1 MTPLTPLTPLT
12 SPNKRRFLSVDVR
25 TLDNQSKEEHLD
37 FDPSLLSTAELEKI
51 CRSIDTIKQ
60 QVFFEFA
67 RRSGILRRPAGMYIP
82 PTVSNKVN
90 GKQVKPLTRQDLA
103 DLAEL
108 L

>member
-1 MTPLTPLTPLT
+1 MTP
-12 SPNKRRFLSVDVR
+12 PNKRRFLSVDIR
-25 TLDNQSKEEHLD
+25 TLDNQTKEEHLD
-37 FDPSLLSTAELEKI
+37 LDPSLLSIAELEKI

-67 RRSGILRRPAGMYIP
+67 RRRGMLHRPAEMYIP

>member
-1 MTPLTPLTPLT
+1 MTP
-12 SPNKRRFLSVDVR
+12 PNKRHFLSVDIR
-25 TLDNQSKEEHLD
+25 TLDNQTKEEHLD

-67 RRSGILRRPAGMYIP
+67 RRCGMLHQPVEMYIP

-90 GKQVKPLTRQDLA
+90 GKQVRPLTRQDLA

>member
-1 MTPLTPLTPLT
+1 MTL
-12 SPNKRRFLSVDVR
+12 PNKRRFLSVDIR
-25 TLDNQSKEEHLD
+25 TLDNQTKEEHLD

-51 CRSIDTIKQ
+51 CRLIDTIKQ

-67 RRSGILRRPAGMYIP
+67 RRCGILHRPAGMYIP
-82 PTVSNKVN
+82 PTVPNKVN
-90 GKQVKPLTRQDLA
+90 GKQVRPLTGQDLA